1 MENSGSVV
9 AGSKNKFRQDI
20 NALRA
25 WAVVSVVLYHFGVPG
40 FSGGFVGV
48 DIFFVISGYLMTGII
63 VSGLEVGKFSV
74 LNFYF
79 ARINRIIPALLLLC
93 LMLLALGWFL
103 LAPDDYEI
111 LAKHVKDTLLFVSN
125 NTYRKESGYFD
136 VLSHEKWLLH
146 TWSLSVEWQFYL
158 ILPVFLY
165 VAWLINKKRRWL
177 FSVVFV
183 VFLYSLVSCILK
195 TNEAPTKAFYMIKY
209 RYWEMLAGGLV
220 YFLSDF
226 LRDKIS
232 RGAGTVVYV
241 ASILGVLLPVFFVTS
256 ESHWPGYL
264 ALIPVLGAAAFI
276 LVNRSDLAVVNN
288 KAVVWVGE
296 RSYSIYLWH
305 WPAVVLLDYFQ
316 LLSSIYLVAF
326 GVLGSFVVAELS
338 YRLIENP
345 FRKRRNSVVWVVPAI
360 VLLASVGVCAMALG
374 VIKLKGLPDRVDPVV
389 VKLAAEKGNI
399 DKGKSNCIYGENPAQ
414 GPLSCEYGK
423 GEIKAVVLGDS
434 HAIAIASAVQA
445 ALPERSGK
453 ILLWSRAA
461 CPFIKGVTAKIDQD
475 CNDFVSWVL
484 ENIKSVP
491 SNVPVILIQ
500 RSSLYVMGAN
510 EGVVG
515 TGKVKPPIYFDQ
527 PYDYPAPE
535 FLAQFR
541 QHTLD
546 TLCEVSKSRKLYWMK
561 PTPELKIG
569 VPQVMARAKMRNMD
583 KRVFVSLDEYN
594 ERSQFVFSL
603 MNDAKKDC
611 GVQMLDP
618 LPYLCD
624 DKACYGDRD
633 GWPVYFDDD
642 HLSASGNKL
651 LIPMFQRVFE

>member
-1 MENSGSVV
+1 MEISSPVVSSGKS
-9 AGSKNKFRQDI
+9 NFRQDI

-25 WAVVSVVLYHFGVPG
+25 WAVIAVVLYHFGVLG

-63 VSGLEVGKFSV
+63 VSGLEADKFSIFD
-74 LNFYF
+74 FYF
-79 ARINRIIPALLLLC
+79 ARIKRIIPALLLLC
-93 LMLLALGWFL
+93 IVLLIVGWFL
-103 LAPDDYEI
+103 LAPDDYET

-146 TWSLSVEWQFYL
+146 TWSLSVEWQFYI
-158 ILPVFLY
+158 ILPVFFY
-165 VAWLINKKRRWL
+165 IAWLINKKRSWL
-177 FSVVFV
+177 FTVIFF
-183 VFLYSLVSCILK
+183 VFLYSLISCIFK

-209 RYWEMLAGGLV
+209 RCWEMLAGGLV

-226 LRDKIS
+226 LRNKIS
-232 RGAGTVVYV
+232 SKVSTAIYF
-241 ASILGVLLPVFFVTS
+241 ASIAGILLPVFLVTS

-276 LVNRSDLAVVNN
+276 LSDRSDLAFVNN
-288 KAVVWVGE
+288 KAMVWAGE

-316 LLSSIYLVAF
+316 LLANMHLVAV
-326 GVLGSFVVAELS
+326 GIVGSFVVAELS
-338 YRLIENP
+338 YRVVENP
-345 FRKRRNSVVWVVPAI
+345 FRKRRNGAVWVMPTT
-360 VLLASVGVCAMALG
+360 VLLASAGVCVLALG
-374 VIKLKGLPDRVDPVV
+374 VMKFKGLPDRVDPVV
-389 VKLAAEKGNI
+389 VKLAAEKSNV
-399 DKGKSNCIYGENPAQ
+399 DRSKSNCIYGKNAAQ

-423 GEIKAVVLGDS
+423 GEIRAVVLGDS
-434 HAIAIASAVQA
+434 HAIAIASAIHA
-445 ALPERSGK
+445 ALPEPSGK
-453 ILLWSRAA
+453 VLLWSRAA

-484 ENIKSVP
+484 ESIKTIP
-491 SNVPVILIQ
+491 SHVPVILIQ

-515 TGKVKPPIYFDQ
+515 TGKIKPPIYFDQ

-546 TLCEVSKSRKLYWMK
+546 TLCEVSKSRQLYWMK
-561 PTPELKIG
+561 PTPELKVG

-583 KRVFVSLDEYN
+583 KRVSVSLVEYN
-594 ERSQFVFSL
+594 ERNNFIFSL
-603 MNDAKKDC
+603 MNDAKENC
-611 GVQMLDP
+611 GVKTLDP
-618 LPYLCD
+618 LPFLCD
-624 DKACYGDRD
+624 DKACYGDKN
-633 GWPVYFDDD
+633 GWPIYFDDD

-651 LIPMFQRVFE
+651 LVPMFQDVFK

>member
-399 DKGKSNCIYGENPAQ
+399 DQSKSNCIYGENPAQ

-583 KRVFVSLDEYN
+583 KRVFVSLAEYN

-611 GVQMLDP
+611 GVQILDP

>member
-63 VSGLEVGKFSV
+63 VSGLKVGKFSV

-583 KRVFVSLDEYN
+583 KRVFVSLAEYN

>member
-1 MENSGSVV
+1 
-9 AGSKNKFRQDI
+9 
-20 NALRA
+20 
-25 WAVVSVVLYHFGVPG
+25 VSVVLYHFGVPG

-103 LAPDDYEI
+103 LAPDDYET

-583 KRVFVSLDEYN
+583 KRVFVSLAEYN

>member
-1 MENSGSVV
+1 VRLDHIIEMTGNTRIALLDRHTNTTVSIALFGSLVALPREISPRYPNELPDDNRDLEPPDPMPNSEVKQIIANGSV
-9 AGSKNKFRQDI
+9 
-20 NALRA
+20 ALRH
-25 WAVVSVVLYHFGVPG
+25 VR
-40 FSGGFVGV
+40 VGHRQA
-48 DIFFVISGYLMTGII
+48 SKGII

-389 VKLAAEKGNI
+389 VKLAA
-399 DKGKSNCIYGENPAQ
+399 IY
-414 GPLSCEYGK
+414 
-423 GEIKAVVLGDS
+423 
-434 HAIAIASAVQA
+434 
-445 ALPERSGK
+445 
-453 ILLWSRAA
+453 
-461 CPFIKGVTAKIDQD
+461 
-475 CNDFVSWVL
+475 
-484 ENIKSVP
+484 
-491 SNVPVILIQ
+491 
-500 RSSLYVMGAN
+500 
-510 EGVVG
+510 
-515 TGKVKPPIYFDQ
+515 
-527 PYDYPAPE
+527 
-535 FLAQFR
+535 
-541 QHTLD
+541 
-546 TLCEVSKSRKLYWMK
+546 
-561 PTPELKIG
+561 
-569 VPQVMARAKMRNMD
+569 
-583 KRVFVSLDEYN
+583 
-594 ERSQFVFSL
+594 
-603 MNDAKKDC
+603 
-611 GVQMLDP
+611 
-618 LPYLCD
+618 
-624 DKACYGDRD
+624 
-633 GWPVYFDDD
+633 
-642 HLSASGNKL
+642 
-651 LIPMFQRVFE
+651 

>member
-583 KRVFVSLDEYN
+583 KRVFVSLAEYN

>member
-1 MENSGSVV
+1 M
-9 AGSKNKFRQDI
+9 SK
-20 NALRA
+20 
-25 WAVVSVVLYHFGVPG
+25 
-40 FSGGFVGV
+40 
-48 DIFFVISGYLMTGII
+48 
-63 VSGLEVGKFSV
+63 
-74 LNFYF
+74 
-79 ARINRIIPALLLLC
+79 
-93 LMLLALGWFL
+93 
-103 LAPDDYEI
+103 
-111 LAKHVKDTLLFVSN
+111 TLN

-232 RGAGTVVYV
+232 RGAGAVIY
-241 ASILGVLLPVFFVTS
+241 AAAIAGILLPVFFVTS

-276 LVNRSDLAVVNN
+276 LVNQSDLAVVNN

-316 LLSSIYLVAF
+316 LLSNVYLMAF

-338 YRLIENP
+338 YRLVENP
-345 FRKRRNSVVWVVPAI
+345 FRKRRNNVVWVVPTV

-399 DKGKSNCIYGENPAQ
+399 DQSKSNCIYGENPAQ

-484 ENIKSVP
+484 DSIKSVP

-541 QHTLD
+541 QHALD

-583 KRVFVSLDEYN
+583 ERVFVSLDEYN

-611 GVQMLDP
+611 GVQILDP

-651 LIPMFQRVFE
+651 LVPMFQKVFE

>member
-611 GVQMLDP
+611 GVQILDP

-651 LIPMFQRVFE
+651 LVPMFQKVFE

>member
-1 MENSGSVV
+1 
-9 AGSKNKFRQDI
+9 
-20 NALRA
+20 
-25 WAVVSVVLYHFGVPG
+25 
-40 FSGGFVGV
+40 
-48 DIFFVISGYLMTGII
+48 
-63 VSGLEVGKFSV
+63 
-74 LNFYF
+74 
-79 ARINRIIPALLLLC
+79 
-93 LMLLALGWFL
+93 
-103 LAPDDYEI
+103 
-111 LAKHVKDTLLFVSN
+111 
-125 NTYRKESGYFD
+125 
-136 VLSHEKWLLH
+136 
-146 TWSLSVEWQFYL
+146 
-158 ILPVFLY
+158 
-165 VAWLINKKRRWL
+165 
-177 FSVVFV
+177 
-183 VFLYSLVSCILK
+183 
-195 TNEAPTKAFYMIKY
+195 
-209 RYWEMLAGGLV
+209 
-220 YFLSDF
+220 
-226 LRDKIS
+226 
-232 RGAGTVVYV
+232 
-241 ASILGVLLPVFFVTS
+241 LLPVFFVTS

-583 KRVFVSLDEYN
+583 KRVFVSLAEYN

>member
-93 LMLLALGWFL
+93 FMLLALGWFL

-583 KRVFVSLDEYN
+583 KRVFVSLAEYN

>member
-1 MENSGSVV
+1 MENSSSVV

-583 KRVFVSLDEYN
+583 KRVFVSLAEYN

>member
-1 MENSGSVV
+1 
-9 AGSKNKFRQDI
+9 
-20 NALRA
+20 
-25 WAVVSVVLYHFGVPG
+25 
-40 FSGGFVGV
+40 
-48 DIFFVISGYLMTGII
+48 
-63 VSGLEVGKFSV
+63 
-74 LNFYF
+74 
-79 ARINRIIPALLLLC
+79 
-93 LMLLALGWFL
+93 MLLALGWFL

-583 KRVFVSLDEYN
+583 KRVFVSLAEYN

>member
-1 MENSGSVV
+1 
-9 AGSKNKFRQDI
+9 
-20 NALRA
+20 
-25 WAVVSVVLYHFGVPG
+25 VSVVLYHFGVPG

-583 KRVFVSLDEYN
+583 KRVFVSLAEYN